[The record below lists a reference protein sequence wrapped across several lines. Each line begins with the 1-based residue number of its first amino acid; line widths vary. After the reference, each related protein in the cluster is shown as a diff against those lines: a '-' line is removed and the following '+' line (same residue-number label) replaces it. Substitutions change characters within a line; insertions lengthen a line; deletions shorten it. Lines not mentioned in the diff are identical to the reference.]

1 VKPPLLR
8 RQWLFALRRLGSAA
22 GNGPLL
28 LALALLALAVWPPR
42 VQLQR
47 PVFTWQVSFDI
58 TQSMNVE
65 DVQLNHAAVSRLTLA
80 RAAMREVLGALPCGS
95 RVGWSVF
102 ADYRSVVILTPVEV
116 CSHYEE
122 LLASLDR
129 IDGRMRWANASNVSK
144 GVTWAVRGARS
155 IGPDTS
161 FVFISDG
168 QESPPLRINE
178 TPPMTDIKP
187 GDVKGW
193 LVGVGGDV
201 PVPIPKTGSNG
212 EPAGYWRADEV
223 VQGSAMGG
231 TLNHEHLSE
240 LRQDHLRALAELVGV
255 NYRRLNTPEA
265 LKTAMLDK
273 RYAQMVPTE
282 TDLRWIPALL
292 ALLLLAWRFA
302 PDFAWLRRRR
312 PEERPKNPAAA
323 GARPR
328 ELTRP
333 A

>member
-1 VKPPLLR
+1 MRLSL
-8 RQWLFALRRLGSAA
+8 RQWLSTARRFAGSS
-22 GNGPLL
+22 GNGPLV
-28 LALALLALAVWPPR
+28 LALLLLALAVWPPR

-47 PVFTWQVSFDI
+47 PVYNWQVSFDI

-65 DVQLNHAAVSRLTLA
+65 DVELNHAAVSRLTLA
-80 RAAMREVLGALPCGS
+80 RAAMRDVLGALPCGS
-95 RVGWSVF
+95 KVGWSVF
-102 ADYRSVVILTPVEV
+102 ADYRSVVILTPIEV

-122 LLASLDR
+122 LLASLER

-193 LVGVGGDV
+193 LIGVGGDV

-240 LRQDHLRALAELVGV
+240 LRQDHLRSLAELMGV
-255 NYRRLNTPEA
+255 NYRRLNKPDA
-265 LKTAMLDK
+265 LMTAMLDS
-273 RYAQMVPTE
+273 RYAQQVPTDA
-282 TDLRWIPALL
+282 DLRWIPALL
-292 ALLLLAWRFA
+292 ALLLLVWRFA
-302 PDFAWLRRRR
+302 PDLGWLRERR
-312 PEERPKNPAAA
+312 PAKREKKAIASVQ
-323 GARPR
+323 PR
-328 ELTRP
+328 GLTRP

>member
-1 VKPPLLR
+1 MIRFWRWLR
-8 RQWLFALRRLGSAA
+8 GDN
-22 GNGPLL
+22 GNWP
-28 LALALLALAVWPPR
+28 LALALLLLALAVWPPR
-42 VQLQR
+42 VQMQR
-47 PVFTWQVSFDI
+47 PVFNWQVSFDI

-65 DVQLNHAAVSRLTLA
+65 DVALGGAAVSRLTLA

-95 RVGWSVF
+95 KVGWSIF

-129 IDGRMRWANASNVSK
+129 IDARMRWANASNVSK

-161 FVFISDG
+161 FVFITDG

-178 TPPMTDIKP
+178 TPPMTDIQP
-187 GDVKGW
+187 GEVRGW
-193 LVGVGGDV
+193 LIGVGGDV
-201 PVPIPKTGSNG
+201 SVPIPKTGSNG

-223 VQGSAMGG
+223 VQGSALGG
-231 TLNHEHLSE
+231 TMNHEHLSE

-255 NYRRLNTPEA
+255 NYRRLNTPDA
-265 LKTAMLDK
+265 LKTAMLDR
-273 RYAQMVPTE
+273 RYAQLLPTP

-292 ALLLLAWRFA
+292 ALGLLVWRFA
-302 PDFAWLRRRR
+302 PDLVWLRGVSLRARKGRATSTPTLPLAGLMGRR
-312 PEERPKNPAAA
+312 
-323 GARPR
+323 
-328 ELTRP
+328 
-333 A
+333 